1 MLRNQTARISLLAAS
16 LGMLVTA
23 GMAKAMTPDEALAMA
38 KKTGRPI
45 LAVAGSKT

>member
-1 MLRNQTARISLLAAS
+1 LLSAS
-16 LGMLVTA
+16 VAVLITA
-23 GMAKAMTPDEALAMA
+23 GVASAMTPDEALALA